1 MYPFCCGSVA
11 RISPRSTCSGESRP
25 VTVLT
30 VVQDRAHN
38 LQWVEKLDPGVHPQI
53 LCCHT
58 RETTIS
64 GLASLDLCPKTW
76 RSYIIELLRYEVFR
90 RVGAFWVIGV
100 YLYIYIYIYIH
111 SRDSAIPGYSFWGAL
126 TKRLAWTSSALSL
139 LWALP
144 AMIGVWRDTP
154 QFAEAISSGSN
165 CFQNCT
171 TKNHKHFISFHIV
184 RLNFCRGK
192 QCPMCR
198 SDTILIS
205 QLLISLNM
213 PWNNIMN
220 WCKLWP
226 WQGSYCFHHLGA
238 TSTVGYGS
246 KLGTPIIGWLILN

>member
-1 MYPFCCGSVA
+1 MWYIYCCGSVA

-100 YLYIYIYIYIH
+100 YLYIYIYIYIAEILLQY
-111 SRDSAIPGYSFWGAL
+111 SR
-126 TKRLAWTSSALSL
+126 
-139 LWALP
+139 
-144 AMIGVWRDTP
+144 V
-154 QFAEAISSGSN
+154 
-165 CFQNCT
+165 
-171 TKNHKHFISFHIV
+171 
-184 RLNFCRGK
+184 
-192 QCPMCR
+192 
-198 SDTILIS
+198 
-205 QLLISLNM
+205 
-213 PWNNIMN
+213 
-220 WCKLWP
+220 
-226 WQGSYCFHHLGA
+226 
-238 TSTVGYGS
+238 
-246 KLGTPIIGWLILN
+246 LILRCVDQKASMDQFCTVLAVGFTSHDRSVKRYPSICGGNK